1 MTTRDWR
8 VYEELDPAH
17 RARKGDPV
25 LMCLISIAHP
35 CSPGDGRGRW
45 YAATD
50 LRTVKSEHSCGGA

>member
-1 MTTRDWR
+1 MTTCDWR
-8 VYEELDPAH
+8 VYEEVYAVH

-45 YAATD
+45 YATTD
-50 LRTVKSEHSCGGA
+50 LRTVKSEHCCGCA